1 MQVVIFDR
9 MEECTEA
16 EVQRLSA
23 CVSAQRREQA
33 MRYKHLFGQFCC
45 LKSWTMLQKI
55 IVDSTKVAQNTDK
68 TPIRYRNFEY
78 NEHGKPF
85 LPDGPFFSISHCK
98 EGIAVAIDD
107 EESIGIDIEGI
118 RRVDSDLIARVMNK
132 EEQNLIA
139 SAETPERMFTR
150 LWTQKEAIVK
160 AQGVGISSFE
170 QLQEVL
176 VNPSYNLET
185 IEKEKYIYSIA
196 YGKLHCFGS

>member
-1 MQVVIFDR
+1 
-9 MEECTEA
+9 
-16 EVQRLSA
+16 
-23 CVSAQRREQA
+23 
-33 MRYKHLFGQFCC
+33 
-45 LKSWTMLQKI
+45 
-55 IVDSTKVAQNTDK
+55 
-68 TPIRYRNFEY
+68 
-78 NEHGKPF
+78 
-85 LPDGPFFSISHCK
+85 
-98 EGIAVAIDD
+98 
-107 EESIGIDIEGI
+107 
-118 RRVDSDLIARVMNK
+118 MNK

-150 LWTQKEAIVK
+150 LWTQKEAVVK